1 MTFSLNTATISEM
14 KTFAAANKILITGDK
29 RLKENWAGCI
39 EQWQYVTNEA
49 TACLAEADAIAVQ
62 ADDVAEIVV
71 VKTVEVLTSS
81 IAITVYK
88 TVFHALAL
96 VVALVVVMSWKF
108 IKWGWAHRS
117 ETALAHWITAFKGS
131 SIGRRGRAWLRVVSR
146 KLDSEMQSVVMLWI
160 ADRLGRVGGPVSWA

>member
-49 TACLAEADAIAVQ
+49 AACLADADAIAVQ

-96 VVALVVVMSWKF
+96 VVALVVLMSWKF
-108 IKWGWAHRS
+108 IKWCWAHRS
-117 ETALAHWITAFKGS
+117 DTALAHWILAFKRS

-146 KLDSEMQSVVMLWI
+146 KLDSEMQSVVMIWMV
-160 ADRLGRVGGPVSWA
+160 DRLGRVGGPVSWA